1 MHCSSAALKDHD
13 IPSSPVSWLK
23 GNCRWWLKGHHRSLY
38 LSIREYPKA
47 PCLAH
52 FSSSESD
59 SYYSIIQ
66 GQYFLFLYKCFWI
79 HLSTF
84 TVHYTEFY
92 THTHTH
98 THTHTQNHTHIQKN
112 TKKTVVCLQLD
123 CYIWR
128 LDQQLASIFFSLS
141 WSKQNKSISVHYARS
156 EFCRLLQ
163 NLLGLLII
171 KYRIM
176 PMKQWTLIKMGGK
189 HAESYTQWILP
200 SASLTAPT
208 VEKDPRIFF
217 MSGNSSDL
225 SSCVERR
232 LGCCLS
238 SLENSKLA

>member
-1 MHCSSAALKDHD
+1 MLG
-13 IPSSPVSWLK
+13 P
-23 GNCRWWLKGHHRSLY
+23 
-38 LSIREYPKA
+38 
-47 PCLAH
+47 
-52 FSSSESD
+52 
-59 SYYSIIQ
+59 
-66 GQYFLFLYKCFWI
+66 FLFLSVRFILFYNTGSVFLIFVQMFLNPFKYFHCALCWI
-79 HLSTF
+79 L
-84 TVHYTEFY
+84 
-92 THTHTH
+92 HTHSH
-98 THTHTQNHTHIQKN
+98 THTHTQTKPHTQK
-112 TKKTVVCLQLD
+112 KKKTTTVVCLQLD

-141 WSKQNKSISVHYARS
+141 WSKQNKSLSVHYARS

-176 PMKQWTLIKMGGK
+176 SMIQWTLIKRGGK